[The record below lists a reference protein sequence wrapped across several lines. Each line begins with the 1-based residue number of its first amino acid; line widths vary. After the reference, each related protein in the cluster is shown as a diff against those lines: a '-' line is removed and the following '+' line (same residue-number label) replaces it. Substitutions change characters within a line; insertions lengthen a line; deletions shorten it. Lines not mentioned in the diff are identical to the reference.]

1 MRSRSLLPL
10 AFASTFAS
18 VLDLPIWVRN
28 TYSVVEVN
36 VGSPP
41 VPHFLLFDTGSATTW
56 MVDAECVESD
66 TCHNGS
72 GYPRTGYSATASST
86 SEPMN
91 TTTSIDYLGGVT
103 SGSGILDV
111 FTLPTV
117 GNCSS
122 PFSWTQSFLSANQS
136 SWTTLP
142 SDGFLGLAFS
152 SIADANTTT
161 LVETLMQ
168 DGLLDSTR
176 FGLYLG
182 TETNDTGAGAGNG
195 LLTLGGS
202 HEDVYSVEGSLAALN
217 WSSLQV
223 PGEDAQLWR
232 TSMQYTVGKQ
242 AKNDT
247 KHTVTALGSWAV
259 FDTGAGRISVP
270 DDVIEE
276 IYASIGM
283 NWTAILNHDVI
294 PLCAD
299 FTDDWYLD
307 VFFGDS
313 DNPTQ
318 VRITGAMLKT
328 PGFATGEDK
337 YCWPPFDPSGVS
349 GLFLMGAQ
357 FLQNY
362 YTVFDFGG
370 SEPANYSARIGFG
383 RLKDEYKPVVGSV

>member
-1 MRSRSLLPL
+1 M
-10 AFASTFAS
+10 
-18 VLDLPIWVRN
+18 
-28 TYSVVEVN
+28 
-36 VGSPP
+36 
-41 VPHFLLFDTGSATTW
+41 PHFLLFDTGSSTTW
-56 MVDAECVESD
+56 IVDAECVATD
-66 TCHNGS
+66 TCRNVS
-72 GYPRTGYSATASST
+72 GFPRAGYNATASST

-91 TTTSIDYLGGVT
+91 TTLSIDYLGGVT
-103 SGSGILDV
+103 SGSGMLDEFAV
-111 FTLPTV
+111 PTA

-122 PFSWTQSFLSANQS
+122 TPAWTQSFLLANQS
-136 SWTTLP
+136 SWATLP
-142 SDGFLGLAFS
+142 ADGFLGLAFS
-152 SIADANTTT
+152 TIADANTTT

-182 TETNDTGAGAGNG
+182 TETNDTGDAAGNG

-202 HEDVYSVEGSLAALN
+202 HEDVYTVEGSLAALN
-217 WSSLQV
+217 WSSLQI
-223 PGEDAQLWR
+223 PGADAELWR
-232 TSMQYTVGKQ
+232 TNVQYAVGKP
-242 AKNDT
+242 AGNGT
-247 KHTVTALGSWAV
+247 THNIAVGGSWAV

-270 DDVIEE
+270 DRLIVD

-283 NWTAILNHDVI
+283 NWTAIANNDEI

-307 VFFGDS
+307 MFIGDAIR
-313 DNPTQ
+313 PTQ
-318 VRITGAMLKT
+318 VRITGSMLKT

-337 YCWPPFDPSGVS
+337 YCWPPFDTSGSS

-370 SEPANYSARIGFG
+370 AEPADYNARIGFG
-383 RLKDEYKPVVGSV
+383 RLKDEYKPVVRG